1 MLCVGQY
8 IAPKGSDKICT
19 IMARPAC
26 IELLRARIGEWN
38 NNLCDG
44 FQLGYVRYRLPLQLE
59 FMDLD
64 TFSSV
69 DRIVLL
75 LFSQVTDKI
84 QQLTYVAFDLKAI

>member
-1 MLCVGQY
+1 MFLN
-8 IAPKGSDKICT
+8 DKICVMT
-19 IMARPAC
+19 TRLAC

-44 FQLGYVRYRLPLQLE
+44 FQLGYVRCRLPLQLE

-69 DRIVLL
+69 NRIALL